1 MKMPLPP
8 DYFQCPPQSP
18 EECEQYE
25 RQALQD
31 IQDLWYE
38 HFIVSPNTQLTQ
50 LEKADITNP
59 RYEWKR
65 IADEAEVEIFRGS
78 DPYRPTS
85 ATLFCSTVD
94 IAGTIDEVANFY
106 TTRTRDE
113 TKEMID
119 RTELALL
126 DAADLYTIHE
136 SQDLDIRVQW
146 FLEKTPFD
154 VVGKKRDCVFLKSTQ
169 LLDPDGSG
177 RQTWVRCIKS
187 VDMLCCPEFTDII
200 RAVQYGSGLVCRESA
215 RAGYVKLKTIVHCD
229 LRGTLR
235 RAFKERAV
243 KDI

>member
-31 IQDLWYE
+31 IQDL
-38 HFIVSPNTQLTQ
+38 LTQ

-154 VVGKKRDCVFLKSTQ
+154 VVGKKRDCVFLK
-169 LLDPDGSG
+169 
-177 RQTWVRCIKS
+177 
-187 VDMLCCPEFTDII
+187 FTDII

>member
-8 DYFQCPPQSP
+8 HYFQCPPLSP

-31 IQDLWYE
+31 IQD
-38 HFIVSPNTQLTQ
+38 S

-65 IADEAEVEIFRGS
+65 IADEAEIEIFRGI

-106 TTRTRDE
+106 TTRTPNE

-136 SQDLDIRVQW
+136 SQDLDIRMQW

-154 VVGKKRDCVFLKSTQ
+154 LMLSRADGLQSTQ
-169 LLDPDGSG
+169 FLDPDGSG

-215 RAGYVKLKTIVHCD
+215 RAGYVELKTIVHCD
-229 LRGTLR
+229 LRGTLP
-235 RAFKERAV
+235 RALKKMPFYETHRPQSARKPTH
-243 KDI
+243 